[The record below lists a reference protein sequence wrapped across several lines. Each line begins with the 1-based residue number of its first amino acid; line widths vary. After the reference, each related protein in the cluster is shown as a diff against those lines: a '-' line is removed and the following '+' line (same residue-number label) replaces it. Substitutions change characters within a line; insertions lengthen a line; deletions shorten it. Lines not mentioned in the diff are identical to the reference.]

1 MSEPERWI
9 VVEKW
14 DGPGGFQ
21 HYTDRDPIW
30 IKNYRDLLAKEE
42 YLTLSFNRRGILH
55 GLWLEYAASNRAIR
69 ERTVTLTRR
78 LGQRVTRAD
87 LEALNDAGWITFSA
101 SKPLA
106 PRYHNASLEENRR
119 DNPLVPLT
127 GTSESQRPQGRS
139 KHTGGLF
146 DINAAARRIIAG
158 NGWDEDTTEAG
169 IRDQFERLVSSART
183 NGTLDMDAALEA
195 WRGERARRYQ
205 DAA

>member
-127 GTSESQRPQGRS
+127 GTGEKQRP
-139 KHTGGLF
+139 H
-146 DINAAARRIIAG
+146 RREEPTLVVDVNKACRLAISG
-158 NGWDEDTTEAG
+158 QGWDETTSEDSM
-169 IRDQFERLVSSART
+169 RDDFERLAHSAKT
-183 NGTLDMDAALEA
+183 TGTLDMNVALEL
-195 WRGERARRYQ
+195 WRRERVRRYQ
-205 DAA
+205 GAA